1 MSQLEGCHGRVRLV
15 DSRGKY
21 EGMCRSTNSLGHT
34 GFSYIAVHTY
44 SFVLQMT
51 VGETILRNISRTNA
65 NETGGGGG
73 KKQLKFVFLKELSDL
88 SLQCFLSLC
97 PFREVPL

>member
-65 NETGGGGG
+65 HETGGGQ
-73 KKQLKFVFLKELSDL
+73 KQLKFVFLKELSDL
-88 SLQCFLSLC
+88 SLQYLLSLC
-97 PFREVPL
+97 LFREVPL